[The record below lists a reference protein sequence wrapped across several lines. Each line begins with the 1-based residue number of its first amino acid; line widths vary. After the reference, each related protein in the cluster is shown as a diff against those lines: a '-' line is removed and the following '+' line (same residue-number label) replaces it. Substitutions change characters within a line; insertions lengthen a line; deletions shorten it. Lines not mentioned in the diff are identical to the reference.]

1 VSILVHLY
9 DLQMLDTTLE
19 QLRHQFITL
28 PEREALALVQK
39 NAADCTAK
47 ISSGEMRQ
55 QELEKLLS
63 AAEATSATLHKK
75 RERLEQQ
82 MKTVIAP
89 REAEALQHEISTVG
103 SEIDAVDE
111 ESLAFM
117 EESEHIDSTLVAA
130 RSALIELQASEIAA
144 TASLQQAEEY
154 KKAEA
159 RDVEEKR
166 HRLADTL
173 DEKWSAAYELRR
185 SQHKGIAVAKV
196 KNHVCGGCHLDL
208 STSEVDL
215 LKKETD
221 ENRECPNC
229 ARWLVF

>member
-1 VSILVHLY
+1 
-9 DLQMLDTTLE
+9 MLDTTLE

-39 NAADCTAK
+39 NAADCSAK

-63 AAEATSATLHKK
+63 AAEATSATLRKK

-103 SEIDAVDE
+103 SEMGLVDE

-130 RSALIELQASEIAA
+130 RSELIELQACEIAA
-144 TASLQQAEEY
+144 AAALQEAEEY
-154 KKAEA
+154 
-159 RDVEEKR
+159 
-166 HRLADTL
+166 TL
-173 DEKWSAAYELRR
+173 DEKWSTAYELRR

>member
-1 VSILVHLY
+1 
-9 DLQMLDTTLE
+9 
-19 QLRHQFITL
+19 
-28 PEREALALVQK
+28 
-39 NAADCTAK
+39 
-47 ISSGEMRQ
+47 
-55 QELEKLLS
+55 
-63 AAEATSATLHKK
+63 
-75 RERLEQQ
+75 
-82 MKTVIAP
+82 
-89 REAEALQHEISTVG
+89 
-103 SEIDAVDE
+103 
-111 ESLAFM
+111 M
-117 EESEHIDSTLVAA
+117 EESEHIDSNLVAA
-130 RSALIELQASEIAA
+130 RSVLIELQAGEIAA
-144 TASLQQAEEY
+144 TAALQQAEEY

-166 HRLADTL
+166 QRLAETL

>member
-1 VSILVHLY
+1 MSILVHLY

-19 QLRHQFITL
+19 QLRHHFITL
-28 PEREALALVQK
+28 PEREALAVVQK
-39 NAADCTAK
+39 NIADCASQ

-55 QELEKLLS
+55 QELEKLLNV
-63 AAEATSATLHKK
+63 AEATSAALRKK

-89 REAEALQHEISTVG
+89 REAEALQHEILTVNT
-103 SEIDAVDE
+103 ELNTADE
-111 ESLAFM
+111 ESLSFM

-130 RSALIELQASEIAA
+130 RAALVELRTAEVTA
-144 TASLQQAEEY
+144 TAALHEAEEY

-166 HRLADTL
+166 QRLAETL

>member
-1 VSILVHLY
+1 
-9 DLQMLDTTLE
+9 MLDTTLE
-19 QLRHQFITL
+19 QLRHHFITL
-28 PEREALALVQK
+28 PEREALANAQK
-39 NAADCTAK
+39 NVAYCAATLL
-47 ISSGEMRQ
+47 SGEMRQ

-63 AAEATSATLHKK
+63 VAEATSATSRKK

-89 REAEALQHEISTVG
+89 REAEALQHEILTVN
-103 SEIDAVDE
+103 SELNTADE

-117 EESEHIDSTLVAA
+117 EESELIDTTLVSA
-130 RSALIELQASEIAA
+130 RNDLGQFHTAEIAA
-144 TASLQQAEEY
+144 TEALQVAEEY

-166 HRLADTL
+166 HRLAESL

-208 STSEVDL
+208 SPSEVDL

>member
-19 QLRHQFITL
+19 QLRHHFITL
-28 PEREALALVQK
+28 PEREALAVVQK
-39 NAADCTAK
+39 NIADCASQ
-47 ISSGEMRQ
+47 ISSGEIRQ
-55 QELEKLLS
+55 QELEKLLNV
-63 AAEATSATLHKK
+63 AEAASATLRKK

-89 REAEALQHEISTVG
+89 REAEALQHEILTVNTELNT
-103 SEIDAVDE
+103 SDE

-130 RSALIELQASEIAA
+130 RAALVELRTAEVTA
-144 TASLQQAEEY
+144 TAALHEAEED

-166 HRLADTL
+166 QRLAETL

>member
-1 VSILVHLY
+1 MSILVHLY
-9 DLQMLDTTLE
+9 DLQMLDTALE
-19 QLRHQFITL
+19 QLRHHFITL
-28 PEREALALVQK
+28 PEREALAVVQK
-39 NAADCTAK
+39 NIADCASQ

-55 QELEKLLS
+55 HELEKLLS
-63 AAEATSATLHKK
+63 AAEATSATLRKK

-89 REAEALQHEISTVG
+89 REAEALQHEILTVNT
-103 SEIDAVDE
+103 ELNTADE

-117 EESEHIDSTLVAA
+117 EESEHIDSTLVSARAA
-130 RSALIELQASEIAA
+130 LVELHTAEVAA
-144 TASLQQAEEY
+144 TAALHEAEEY

-166 HRLADTL
+166 QRLAETL

>member
-1 VSILVHLY
+1 MSILVHLY

-19 QLRHQFITL
+19 QLRHHFITL
-28 PEREALALVQK
+28 PEREALAVVQK
-39 NAADCTAK
+39 NIADCASQ

-55 QELEKLLS
+55 QELEKLLNV
-63 AAEATSATLHKK
+63 AEATSATLRKK

-89 REAEALQHEISTVG
+89 REAEALQHEILTVNT
-103 SEIDAVDE
+103 ELNTADE

-130 RSALIELQASEIAA
+130 RAALVELRTAEVTA
-144 TASLQQAEEY
+144 TAALHEAEEY

-166 HRLADTL
+166 QRLAETL

>member
-1 VSILVHLY
+1 MSILVHLY

-19 QLRHQFITL
+19 QLRHHFITL
-28 PEREALALVQK
+28 PEREALAVVQK
-39 NAADCTAK
+39 NIADCASQ
-47 ISSGEMRQ
+47 ISSGEIRQ
-55 QELEKLLS
+55 QELEKLLNV
-63 AAEATSATLHKK
+63 AEATSAALRKK

-89 REAEALQHEISTVG
+89 REAEALQHEILTVNT
-103 SEIDAVDE
+103 ELNTADE

-130 RSALIELQASEIAA
+130 RAALVELRTAEVTA
-144 TASLQQAEEY
+144 TAALHEAEEY

-166 HRLADTL
+166 QRLAETL

>member
-1 VSILVHLY
+1 
-9 DLQMLDTTLE
+9 MLDTTLE
-19 QLRHQFITL
+19 QLRHHFITL
-28 PEREALALVQK
+28 PEREALAVVQK
-39 NAADCTAK
+39 NIADCASQ

-63 AAEATSATLHKK
+63 VAEANSATLRKK

-89 REAEALQHEISTVG
+89 REAEALQHEILTVNT
-103 SEIDAVDE
+103 ELNTVDE

-130 RSALIELQASEIAA
+130 RAALVELRTAEVTA
-144 TASLQQAEEY
+144 TAALHEAEEY

-166 HRLADTL
+166 QRLAETL

>member
-1 VSILVHLY
+1 
-9 DLQMLDTTLE
+9 MLDTTLE
-19 QLRHQFITL
+19 QLRHHFITL
-28 PEREALALVQK
+28 PEREALAVVQK
-39 NAADCTAK
+39 NIADCASQ

-63 AAEATSATLHKK
+63 VAETASAALRKK

-89 REAEALQHEISTVG
+89 REAEALQHEILTVNT
-103 SEIDAVDE
+103 ELNTADE
-111 ESLAFM
+111 ESLSFM

-130 RSALIELQASEIAA
+130 RAALVELRTAEVTA
-144 TASLQQAEEY
+144 TAALHEAEEY

-166 HRLADTL
+166 QRLAETL

>member
-1 VSILVHLY
+1 MSILVHLY

-19 QLRHQFITL
+19 QLRHHFITL
-28 PEREALALVQK
+28 PEREALAVVQK
-39 NAADCTAK
+39 NIADCASQ
-47 ISSGEMRQ
+47 ISSGEIRQ
-55 QELEKLLS
+55 QELEKLLNV
-63 AAEATSATLHKK
+63 AEATSATLRKK

-89 REAEALQHEISTVG
+89 REAEALQHEILTVNT
-103 SEIDAVDE
+103 ELNTADE

-130 RSALIELQASEIAA
+130 RAALVELRTAEVTA
-144 TASLQQAEEY
+144 TAALHEAEEY

-166 HRLADTL
+166 QRLAETL

>member
-1 VSILVHLY
+1 MSILVHLY
-9 DLQMLDTTLE
+9 DLQVLDTTLE

-28 PEREALALVQK
+28 LERETLALAQK
-39 NAADCTAK
+39 NAADCSAK

-63 AAEATSATLHKK
+63 AAEATSATLRKK

-111 ESLAFM
+111 ESLAYM

-130 RSALIELQASEIAA
+130 RSALVELQAGEIAA
-144 TASLQQAEEY
+144 TAALQQAEEY

-166 HRLADTL
+166 QRFVGSL
-173 DEKWSAAYELRR
+173 DENWLQGYELRR

>member
-1 VSILVHLY
+1 
-9 DLQMLDTTLE
+9 MLDTTLE
-19 QLRHQFITL
+19 QLRHHFITL
-28 PEREALALVQK
+28 PEREALAVVQK
-39 NAADCTAK
+39 NIADCASQ
-47 ISSGEMRQ
+47 ISSGEIRQ
-55 QELEKLLS
+55 QELEKLLNV
-63 AAEATSATLHKK
+63 AEATSATLRKK

-89 REAEALQHEISTVG
+89 REAEALQHEILTVNT
-103 SEIDAVDE
+103 ELNTADE

-130 RSALIELQASEIAA
+130 RAALVELRTAEVTA
-144 TASLQQAEEY
+144 TAALHEAEEY

-166 HRLADTL
+166 QRLAETL

>member
-1 VSILVHLY
+1 
-9 DLQMLDTTLE
+9 
-19 QLRHQFITL
+19 
-28 PEREALALVQK
+28 
-39 NAADCTAK
+39 
-47 ISSGEMRQ
+47 
-55 QELEKLLS
+55 
-63 AAEATSATLHKK
+63 
-75 RERLEQQ
+75 

-89 REAEALQHEISTVG
+89 REAEALQHEILTVNT
-103 SEIDAVDE
+103 ELNTADE

-117 EESEHIDSTLVAA
+117 EESEHIDSTLVVARAA
-130 RSALIELQASEIAA
+130 LVELRTAEVTA
-144 TASLQQAEEY
+144 TAALHEAEEY

-166 HRLADTL
+166 QRLAETL

>member
-1 VSILVHLY
+1 LVHLY

-39 NAADCTAK
+39 NAADCSAK
-47 ISSGEMRQ
+47 ISTGEMRQ

-63 AAEATSATLHKK
+63 VAEANGATLRKK

-103 SEIDAVDE
+103 SEMGLVDE

-130 RSALIELQASEIAA
+130 RSELIELRAGEIAA
-144 TASLQQAEEY
+144 TAALQEAEEY

-166 HRLADTL
+166 QRLAETL

>member
-1 VSILVHLY
+1 MSILVHLY

-19 QLRHQFITL
+19 QLRHHFITL
-28 PEREALALVQK
+28 PEREALAVVQK
-39 NAADCTAK
+39 NIADCASQ

-55 QELEKLLS
+55 QELEKLLNV
-63 AAEATSATLHKK
+63 AEATSATLRKK

-89 REAEALQHEISTVG
+89 REAEALQHEILTVNT
-103 SEIDAVDE
+103 ELNTADE

-117 EESEHIDSTLVAA
+117 EESEHIDSTLVVARAA
-130 RSALIELQASEIAA
+130 LVELRTAEVTA
-144 TASLQQAEEY
+144 TAALHEAEEY

-166 HRLADTL
+166 QRLAETL

>member
-19 QLRHQFITL
+19 QLRHHFVTL
-28 PEREALALVQK
+28 PEREALAVVQK
-39 NAADCTAK
+39 NIADCASQ

-55 QELEKLLS
+55 HELEKLLS
-63 AAEATSATLHKK
+63 VAETTSAALRKK

-89 REAEALQHEISTVG
+89 REAEALQHEILTVNT
-103 SEIDAVDE
+103 ELNTADE
-111 ESLAFM
+111 ESLSFM

-130 RSALIELQASEIAA
+130 RAALVELRTAEVTA
-144 TASLQQAEEY
+144 TAALHEAEEY

-166 HRLADTL
+166 QRLAETL

>member
-1 VSILVHLY
+1 MSILVHLY

-28 PEREALALVQK
+28 PEREALVAAQK
-39 NAADCTAK
+39 SLAGCVAQIA
-47 ISSGEMRQ
+47 SGETRQ
-55 QELEKLLS
+55 QVLEGELGK
-63 AAEATSATLHKK
+63 AEANGSVLRKK
-75 RERLEQQ
+75 QERLELQ
-82 MKTVIAP
+82 MKTVIAS
-89 REAEALQHEISTVG
+89 REAEALQHEIHTV
-103 SEIDAVDE
+103 SAEMNSVDE

-117 EESEHIDSTLVAA
+117 EESERIDATLVAA
-130 RSALIELQASEIAA
+130 RGALVQFQAAEIAA
-144 TASLQQAEEY
+144 IASLHEAEEY

-166 HRLADTL
+166 QRFAETL

>member
-19 QLRHQFITL
+19 QLRHHFITL
-28 PEREALALVQK
+28 PEREALAVVQK
-39 NAADCTAK
+39 NIADCASQ
-47 ISSGEMRQ
+47 ISSGEIRQ
-55 QELEKLLS
+55 QELEKLLNV
-63 AAEATSATLHKK
+63 AEATSATLRKK

-89 REAEALQHEISTVG
+89 REAEALQHEILTVNTELNT
-103 SEIDAVDE
+103 SDE

-130 RSALIELQASEIAA
+130 RAALVELRTAEVTA
-144 TASLQQAEEY
+144 TAALHEAEEY

-166 HRLADTL
+166 QRLAETL

>member
-1 VSILVHLY
+1 MSILVHLY
-9 DLQMLDTTLE
+9 DLQMLDTSLE

-28 PEREALALVQK
+28 PEREVLALVQK
-39 NAADCTAK
+39 NITDCAAK
-47 ISSGEMRQ
+47 ISLGELRQ

-63 AAEATSATLHKK
+63 VAEASSATLQKK

-82 MKTVIAP
+82 MKTVIAT
-89 REAEALQHEISTVG
+89 REAEALQHEILTVNG
-103 SEIDAVDE
+103 ELNTVDE

-117 EESEHIDSTLVAA
+117 EESEYIDSTLVSA
-130 RSALIELQASEIAA
+130 RNDLGQFHTAEIAA
-144 TASLQQAEEY
+144 TEALKLAEEY

-166 HRLADTL
+166 QRLAESL

-208 STSEVDL
+208 SPSEVDL

>member
-1 VSILVHLY
+1 
-9 DLQMLDTTLE
+9 MLDTTLE
-19 QLRHQFITL
+19 QLRHHFITL
-28 PEREALALVQK
+28 PEREELAVVQK
-39 NAADCTAK
+39 NIADCASQ

-55 QELEKLLS
+55 QELEKLLNV
-63 AAEATSATLHKK
+63 AEATSAALRKK

-89 REAEALQHEISTVG
+89 REAEALQHEILTVNTE
-103 SEIDAVDE
+103 SNTADE

-130 RSALIELQASEIAA
+130 RAALVELRTAEVAA
-144 TASLQQAEEY
+144 TAALHQAEEY

-166 HRLADTL
+166 QRLAETL

>member
-1 VSILVHLY
+1 
-9 DLQMLDTTLE
+9 MLDTTLE
-19 QLRHQFITL
+19 QLRHHFITL
-28 PEREALALVQK
+28 PEREALAVVQK
-39 NAADCTAK
+39 NIADCASQ

-55 QELEKLLS
+55 QELEKLLNV
-63 AAEATSATLHKK
+63 AEATSATLRKK

-89 REAEALQHEISTVG
+89 REAEALQHEILTVNT
-103 SEIDAVDE
+103 ELNTADE

-130 RSALIELQASEIAA
+130 RAALVELRTAEVAA
-144 TASLQQAEEY
+144 TAALHEAEEY

-166 HRLADTL
+166 QRLAETL

>member
-1 VSILVHLY
+1 
-9 DLQMLDTTLE
+9 MLDTSLE
-19 QLRHQFITL
+19 QIRHQFITL
-28 PEREALALVQK
+28 PEREVLALVQK
-39 NAADCTAK
+39 NITDCAAK
-47 ISSGEMRQ
+47 ISLGELRQ

-63 AAEATSATLHKK
+63 VAEANSATLQKK

-82 MKTVIAP
+82 MKTVIAT
-89 REAEALQHEISTVG
+89 REAEALQHEILTVNG
-103 SEIDAVDE
+103 ELNTVDE

-117 EESEHIDSTLVAA
+117 EESEYIDSTLASA
-130 RSALIELQASEIAA
+130 RHDLGQFHTAEITATQALKL
-144 TASLQQAEEY
+144 AEEY

-166 HRLADTL
+166 QRLAESL

-208 STSEVDL
+208 SPSEVDL

>member
-1 VSILVHLY
+1 
-9 DLQMLDTTLE
+9 MLDTTLE
-19 QLRHQFITL
+19 QLRHHFITL
-28 PEREALALVQK
+28 PEREALAVVQK
-39 NAADCTAK
+39 NIADCASQ

-63 AAEATSATLHKK
+63 VAEATSATLRKK

-89 REAEALQHEISTVG
+89 REAEALQHEILTVNT
-103 SEIDAVDE
+103 ELNTADE

-130 RSALIELQASEIAA
+130 RAALVELRTAEVAA
-144 TASLQQAEEY
+144 TAALHEAEEY

-166 HRLADTL
+166 QRLAETL

>member
-1 VSILVHLY
+1 
-9 DLQMLDTTLE
+9 MLDTTLE
-19 QLRHQFITL
+19 QLRHHFITL
-28 PEREALALVQK
+28 PEREALAVVQK
-39 NAADCTAK
+39 NIADCASQ

-55 QELEKLLS
+55 QELEKLLNV
-63 AAEATSATLHKK
+63 AEATSAALRKK

-89 REAEALQHEISTVG
+89 REAEALQHEILTVNT
-103 SEIDAVDE
+103 ELNTADE

-130 RSALIELQASEIAA
+130 RAALVELRTAEVTA
-144 TASLQQAEEY
+144 TAALHEAEEY

-166 HRLADTL
+166 QRLAETL

>member
-1 VSILVHLY
+1 MSILVHLY
-9 DLQMLDTTLE
+9 DLQMLDTSLE

-28 PEREALALVQK
+28 PEREVLALVQK
-39 NAADCTAK
+39 NIADCAAK
-47 ISSGEMRQ
+47 ISLGELRQ

-63 AAEATSATLHKK
+63 VAEANSATLQKFHTA
-75 RERLEQQ
+75 EI
-82 MKTVIAP
+82 TAT
-89 REAEALQHEISTVG
+89 EALK
-103 SEIDAVDE
+103 
-111 ESLAFM
+111 L
-117 EESEHIDSTLVAA
+117 
-130 RSALIELQASEIAA
+130 
-144 TASLQQAEEY
+144 AEEY

-166 HRLADTL
+166 QRLAESL

-208 STSEVDL
+208 SPSEVDL

>member
-1 VSILVHLY
+1 
-9 DLQMLDTTLE
+9 MLDTTLE
-19 QLRHQFITL
+19 QLRHHFITL
-28 PEREALALVQK
+28 PEREALAVVQK
-39 NAADCTAK
+39 NIADCASQ

-55 QELEKLLS
+55 QELEKLLNV
-63 AAEATSATLHKK
+63 AEATSATLRKK

-89 REAEALQHEISTVG
+89 REAEALQHEILTVNT
-103 SEIDAVDE
+103 ELNTADE

-130 RSALIELQASEIAA
+130 RAALVELRTAEVTA
-144 TASLQQAEEY
+144 TAALHEAEEY

-166 HRLADTL
+166 QRLAETL

>member
-63 AAEATSATLHKK
+63 AAEATSATLRKK

-82 MKTVIAP
+82 MKTV
-89 REAEALQHEISTVG
+89 S

-130 RSALIELQASEIAA
+130 RSALIELQAGEIAA
-144 TASLQQAEEY
+144 TAALQEAEEY

>member
-1 VSILVHLY
+1 
-9 DLQMLDTTLE
+9 MLDTTLE
-19 QLRHQFITL
+19 QLRHHFITL
-28 PEREALALVQK
+28 PEREALAVVQK
-39 NAADCTAK
+39 NIADCASQ

-63 AAEATSATLHKK
+63 VTEANSATLRKK

-89 REAEALQHEISTVG
+89 REAEALQHEILTVNT
-103 SEIDAVDE
+103 ELNTADE

-117 EESEHIDSTLVAA
+117 EESEHIDSTLVVARAA
-130 RSALIELQASEIAA
+130 LVELRTAEVTA
-144 TASLQQAEEY
+144 TAALHEAEEY

-166 HRLADTL
+166 QRLAETL

>member
-1 VSILVHLY
+1 MSILVHLY

-19 QLRHQFITL
+19 QLRHHFITL
-28 PEREALALVQK
+28 PEREALAVVQK
-39 NAADCTAK
+39 NIADCASQ

-63 AAEATSATLHKK
+63 VAEATSATLSKK

-89 REAEALQHEISTVG
+89 REAEALQHEILTVNT
-103 SEIDAVDE
+103 ELNTADE

-117 EESEHIDSTLVAA
+117 EESEHIDSTLVVARAA
-130 RSALIELQASEIAA
+130 LVELRTAEVTA
-144 TASLQQAEEY
+144 TAALHEAEEY

-166 HRLADTL
+166 QRLAETL